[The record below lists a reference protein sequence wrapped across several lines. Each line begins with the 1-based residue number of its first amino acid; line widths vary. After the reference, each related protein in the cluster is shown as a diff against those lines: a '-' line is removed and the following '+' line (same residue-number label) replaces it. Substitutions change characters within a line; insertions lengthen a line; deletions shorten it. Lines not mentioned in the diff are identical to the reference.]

1 MSTGAV
7 ILAAGASTRFG
18 SPKQLAELDGRPLLQ
33 HVLDT
38 VNGIADLDP
47 VVVVVGAH
55 HEAVLAAVDP
65 GRARVALCLGWD
77 EGIAASLR
85 AGIAALDEEQ
95 DLERV
100 LVVLGDTPLLES
112 AVIEDVLA
120 AALAAPPAVPVR
132 ATYDGRPGHPVVLPR
147 QLLGAAGEL
156 SGDEGARELL
166 QGGPVLLVEAG
177 GPGGID
183 VDTPENLE
191 TLR

>member
-1 MSTGAV
+1 MSSGAI
-7 ILAAGASTRFG
+7 ILAAGASSRFG

-38 VNGIADLDP
+38 VNGVAALDP

-55 HEAVLAAVDP
+55 HEAVLEGIKP

-85 AGIAALDEEQ
+85 AGLAALHDED

-100 LVVLGDTPLLES
+100 LIVLGDTPLLES

-120 AALAAPPAVPVR
+120 AAVAAPPAVPVR
-132 ATYDGRPGHPVVLPR
+132 ATYDGHPGHPVVLPV
-147 QLLGAAGEL
+147 QLLDAAGEL
-156 SGDEGARELL
+156 TGDEGARELL

>member
-1 MSTGAV
+1 MSSGAV

-38 VNGIADLDP
+38 VNGVADLDP

-55 HEAVLAAVDP
+55 HEAVLEGIDP
-65 GRARVALCLGWD
+65 GRARVAICLGWD

-85 AGIAALDEEQ
+85 AGLAALQEEDE
-95 DLERV
+95 LERV
-100 LVVLGDTPLLES
+100 VVVLGDTPLLES

-120 AALAAPPAVPVR
+120 AAVAAPPAVPVR
-132 ATYDGRPGHPVVLPR
+132 ATYDGHPGHPVVLPV
-147 QLLGAAGEL
+147 QLLDAAGEL
-156 SGDEGARELL
+156 TGDEGARELL